1 MHNILT
7 LYNPYYQD
15 DVIEQHVEVLQNY
28 DSQTFATVAFG
39 KIRSKLRDYEH
50 PFEEHL
56 QKVYASASEEAY
68 LQLFLTDYSSIYVA
82 KVVEVLSDDCLNM
95 APPYYKEKGL
105 DVENWFI
112 ISDIRRIIANDFE
125 KVRDTV
131 LGNFTAPNFGD
142 HHYAIYGNSY
152 VYPLVVE
159 MDTNIDYFENENED
173 FRYFTE
179 IYKSKRS
186 LGVKESLINY
196 LFEEDTFYTLHPNTQ
211 DAVISAEIEYQ
222 DNCKDPLYDF
232 TGVVLKLAK
241 AFEREVYLFLRTLF
255 ERLIREDYALG
266 KVPYGVNHQEY
277 VLKAYKDHKP
287 NLGTNTFLLRKY
299 EIKNAI
305 NDSIKS
311 IKVRRYILNT
321 IPEAIEAVKS
331 IRNETAH
338 DTAASLRECTQLRK
352 RMLGIGE
359 DGVLYNL
366 VVNKKYM

>member
-1 MHNILT
+1 MHNLLT

-50 PFEEHL
+50 PFEDRL
-56 QKVYASASEEAY
+56 QEIYASATEEEY

-82 KVVEVLSDDCLNM
+82 KVVEVLSNDCLNI
-95 APPYYKEKGL
+95 APAYYKEKGL

-112 ISDIRRIIANDFE
+112 ISDIRRILSNDFE

-131 LGNFTAPNFGD
+131 LGNFTAPNFGH

-159 MDTNIDYFENENED
+159 MDTNIDYFENDNED

-179 IYKSKRS
+179 IYKSERS
-186 LGVKESLINY
+186 LEVKQSLINY
-196 LFEEDTFYTLHPNTQ
+196 LFEEDAFYALHPNSQ
-211 DAVISAEIEYQ
+211 DAIISAEIEFQ

-232 TGVVLKLAK
+232 TGVVLKLSK

-255 ERLIREDYALG
+255 ERIIREDFSLG
-266 KVPYGVNHQEY
+266 KIQYGVHKQEY
-277 VLKAYKDHKP
+277 LLKEYKNHKP
-287 NLGTNTFLLRKY
+287 NLGTNTFLLRKFA
-299 EIKNAI
+299 IKNAI
-305 NDSIKS
+305 TDSIKS
-311 IKVRRYILNT
+311 IKVRRYILST
-321 IPEAIEAVKS
+321 IPEAIEAVKFV
-331 IRNETAH
+331 RNESAH
-338 DTAASLRECTQLRK
+338 DTAATLKECTQLRK
-352 RMLGIGE
+352 RMLGIGQ
-359 DGVLYNL
+359 DGVLHDL
-366 VVNKKYM
+366 VVHKKYM